1 MQRRVANGAVRWI
14 EVPIYGGSRP
24 HHVSYKGE
32 EMTKEEAMVFVL
44 RVLKNPLM
52 VMSPDKTKA
61 MNLAAEH
68 NISGIDLIKA
78 YESIVMRV

>member
-1 MQRRVANGAVRWI
+1 MGLTVLVTHWI
-14 EVPIYGGSRP
+14 VVPIYGGSRP

-32 EMTKEEAMVFVL
+32 EMTKEEALVFVL
-44 RVLKNPLM
+44 RVLKNPM
-52 VMSPDKTKA
+52 MIMSPDKTKA

-78 YESIVMRV
+78 YENIVMRV

>member
-1 MQRRVANGAVRWI
+1 
-14 EVPIYGGSRP
+14 
-24 HHVSYKGE
+24 
-32 EMTKEEAMVFVL
+32 MTKEEAMVFVL

>member
-1 MQRRVANGAVRWI
+1 MIQ
-14 EVPIYGGSRP
+14 
-24 HHVSYKGE
+24 YKGE
-32 EMTKEEAMVFVL
+32 EMTKEEAMVFIL
-44 RVLKNPLM
+44 RVLKNPMM

-78 YESIVMRV
+78 YENIVMRI

>member
-1 MQRRVANGAVRWI
+1 MANSLDIAMLHSRVI
-14 EVPIYGGSRP
+14 Q
-24 HHVSYKGE
+24 HKGE